1 MLSMRVDGHWF
12 NDERLLPLFIAD
24 FEFRNELASLTR
36 MDVDA
41 AFKRVANFFGANID
55 RNLADDLEI
64 TSPEYGLAR
73 QIGDRR
79 GPLAHHQGCKVK
91 IEANQS
97 ITNFSNLTH
106 NSPFLY
112 FGLSQK

>member
-1 MLSMRVDGHWF
+1 MRVDGYWF
-12 NDERLLPLFIAD
+12 NDEGFPPLFITD
-24 FEFRNELASLTR
+24 FEFRNGLVSLTR
-36 MDVDA
+36 MDADA
-41 AFKRVANFFGANID
+41 TFKRVANFFDANID

-64 TSPEYGLAR
+64 TSPEYGLTR

-79 GPLAHHQGCKVK
+79 GAILAHRQGRKVK

-97 ITNFSNLTH
+97 IANFSNLTR

>member
-1 MLSMRVDGHWF
+1 MRVDGHWF

-55 RNLADDLEI
+55 RNLADDLEV

-79 GPLAHHQGCKVK
+79 GPLAHRQGHKTK

-97 ITNFSNLTH
+97 ITNFSNLTR